1 MKSDEAV
8 VKEEP
13 QESYSETEDSK
24 EQLGDSDGG
33 GLNYS
38 HHPGSLGGVGE
49 TGAGSFSPGLRAAT
63 QPQTL
68 EDLVALPG
76 ASGLQGVGDLCP
88 GVHYILF

>member
-13 QESYSETEDSK
+13 QESYSEAEDSK
-24 EQLGDSDGG
+24 EQLGDSDGGGGG

-49 TGAGSFSPGLRAAT
+49 AGAGSFSPGLRAAT

-76 ASGLQGVGDLCP
+76 ASGLQGVGGFGLCT
-88 GVHYILF
+88 